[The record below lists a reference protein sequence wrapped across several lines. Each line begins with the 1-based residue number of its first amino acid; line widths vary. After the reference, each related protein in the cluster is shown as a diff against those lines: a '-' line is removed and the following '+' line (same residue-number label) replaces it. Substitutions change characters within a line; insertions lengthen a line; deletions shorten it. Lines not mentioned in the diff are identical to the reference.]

1 MKFLAEM
8 LWRDLYI
15 RSLENNSRML
25 DYIYPFLLIHKKLQ
39 LAGIGTLHL
48 ERVSAGVDPSGENIA
63 APYEKVSFTPGAD
76 VTDASFMA
84 WVATID
90 HLDMD
95 TATSTTQLA
104 VQDLASSIHLK
115 QPVVIASVGSFYKE
129 GAGISFKPHEPLY
142 TPQDAIAIP
151 AGLQWSFKKGLF
163 IKQLPMSIMDT
174 YWWIAALVLAFAGTL
189 AIVNYYFNLNAQF

>member
-48 ERVSAGVDPSGENIA
+48 ERVSAVVDASGKNIA
-63 APYEKVSFTPGAD
+63 APYEKVSFTLGGEI
-76 VTDASFMA
+76 TDASFMA

-90 HLDMD
+90 HLDID

-115 QPVVIASVGSFYKE
+115 QPVVIASVGRFYIE
-129 GAGISFKPHEPLY
+129 GSGISFKPHEPLY
-142 TPQDAIAIP
+142 TPQNAIAIP
-151 AGLQWSFKKGLF
+151 TGLQWSFKKGLF
-163 IKQLPMSIMDT
+163 IKELPMSMMDT
-174 YWWIAALVLAFAGTL
+174 YWWIAALVLALAGTV
-189 AIVNYYFNLNAQF
+189 AIVNYHFNLNDQF